1 MKLKIWLVLAL
12 AMVQTMLSAQ
22 HITVLDAQTRQP
34 LSYVSVTSS
43 TPRAMALT
51 DERGKTLALPFK
63 GADSI
68 YFSIL
73 GHTPKILNFADL
85 ESKKYVVLLKPSDF
99 NLDEVVVSATRWA
112 QSRREI
118 SQRIS
123 TIRAT
128 DIALQNPQ
136 NAADLIGLSG
146 EVYIQ
151 KSQQGGG
158 SPMIRGFAT
167 NRLLITVDGV
177 RMNNAI
183 FRSGNL
189 QNIISIDPYAIRSAE
204 VLFGPGSVMYGSD
217 AIGGV
222 MLFSSL
228 MPSLSEDSVLLFKG
242 NAASRYSTANNEAS
256 LHFDMQVGGQ
266 KWSSVTSFSANRF
279 GDLRMGTHGPDEYLR
294 NEYVVRMDSLDR
306 VITNDDPL
314 VQNPTGY
321 SQMNLMQKFR
331 FRPNDQLDM
340 EYGFHYAATTNY
352 SRYDRLLRYRN
363 GLPRSAEWYYG
374 PQIWMMN
381 NLRVTHSAD
390 GMLYDKMVLTAA
402 IQRFEESRH
411 DRDFNKSTLRNR
423 FEKVDAYS
431 LNLDFNK
438 QINVSGRMLYGFEAV
453 LNKVASTGTD
463 KNISTGKVV
472 EGPARYPQSD
482 WNAFAA
488 FATYQQRITEKA
500 LLQGGIRYSFFTLDA
515 LFDTAFFALPFTEA
529 SLGKGALN
537 GSLGLVYNPADQ
549 LTLSANL
556 SSGFRA
562 PNVDDMG
569 KIFDS
574 EPGTVMVPNPGL
586 KPEYAYNADIGL
598 AKIFNDKLKF
608 DLSAFYTLLT
618 DAMVRR
624 TFQLNG
630 ADSMLYNGE
639 MSRVMAI
646 QNAARAD
653 VYGVQAGLE
662 IKVLPRLS
670 FYSHLTWQKGEEELD
685 DGSKSPLR
693 HAAPMFG
700 LSRLRY
706 STGRLQLEVNAHYSA
721 EVSYDNMP
729 EEEKDKD
736 YMYAIDENGN
746 PFSPAWYTLNFRT
759 LVQATDKLSFSGGI
773 ENITDR
779 RYRPYSSGLVAPGR
793 NMVFAVQ
800 YRF

>member
-1 MKLKIWLVLAL
+1 MKFKIWLAFAL
-12 AMVQTMLSAQ
+12 SMVQVMVSAQ
-22 HITVLDAQTRQP
+22 HLTVLDAETRSP
-34 LSYVSVTSS
+34 LSYVSVTRNN
-43 TPRAMALT
+43 PRASMLT
-51 DERGKTLALPFK
+51 DERGKALISPFE

-73 GHTPKILNFADL
+73 GHEPKILSFAVL
-85 ESKKYVVLLKPSDF
+85 KSKKFVVLLKPSDF

-146 EVYIQ
+146 EVFIQ

-167 NRLLITVDGV
+167 NRLLIAVDGV

-189 QNIISIDPYAIRSAE
+189 QNIISIDPYTVRSAE
-204 VLFGPGSVMYGSD
+204 VLFGPGSVIYGSD

-222 MLFSSL
+222 MLFSTL
-228 MPSLSEDSVLLFKG
+228 KPSLSEDSVLLVKG
-242 NAASRYSTANNEAS
+242 QAATRFSTANNEAS
-256 LHFDMQVGGQ
+256 MHFDMQVGSQ

-279 GDLRMGTHGPDEYLR
+279 GDLRMGSFGPEEYLR
-294 NEYVVRMDSLDR
+294 KEYVVRIDSLDR
-306 VITNDDPL
+306 VVTNDDPL
-314 VQNPTGY
+314 IQTPTGY

-331 FRPNDQLDM
+331 FRPSENLDM
-340 EYGFHYAATTNY
+340 EYGFHYASTTGY

-381 NLRVTHSAD
+381 NLSLTHIAD
-390 GMLYDKMVLTAA
+390 GLLYDRMQFTLAA
-402 IQRFEESRH
+402 QRFEESRH

-423 FEKVDAYS
+423 VEKVDAYS
-431 LNLDFNK
+431 LNLDLSK
-438 QINVSGRMLYGFEAV
+438 QMSVSGRLLYGFEAV
-453 LNKVASTGTD
+453 LNKVSSTGTD
-463 KNISTGKVV
+463 ENIKTGTVV
-472 EGPARYPQSD
+472 DGPARYPASD
-482 WNAFAA
+482 WNAFAV
-488 FATYQQRITEKA
+488 FATYQQRISEKV
-500 LLQGGIRYSFFTLDA
+500 LLQGGIRYSYFTLDA
-515 LFDTAFFALPFTEA
+515 LFDTAFYALPFTEA

-608 DLSAFYTLLT
+608 DFSAFYTLLT

-630 ADSMLYNGE
+630 ADSMMYNGE
-639 MSRVMAI
+639 MSRVLAI

-662 IKVLPRLS
+662 FKPFPR
-670 FYSHLTWQKGEEELD
+670 
-685 DGSKSPLR
+685 
-693 HAAPMFG
+693 
-700 LSRLRY
+700 
-706 STGRLQLEVNAHYSA
+706 
-721 EVSYDNMP
+721 
-729 EEEKDKD
+729 
-736 YMYAIDENGN
+736 
-746 PFSPAWYTLNFRT
+746 FS
-759 LVQATDKLSFSGGI
+759 
-773 ENITDR
+773 
-779 RYRPYSSGLVAPGR
+779 
-793 NMVFAVQ
+793 
-800 YRF
+800 